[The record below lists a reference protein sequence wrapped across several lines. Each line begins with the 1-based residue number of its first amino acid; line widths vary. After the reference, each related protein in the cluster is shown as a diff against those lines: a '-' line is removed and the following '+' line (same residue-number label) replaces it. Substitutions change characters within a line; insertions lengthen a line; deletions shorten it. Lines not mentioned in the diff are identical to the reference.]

1 MATASIANFDL
12 TILDNNVFA
21 IINHLRKQ
29 HKRAN
34 LDKICNKLIKTKNFE
49 NTSKEHVHDRINEL
63 IIQEKILNKPDRNDD
78 SYRVSESIVD
88 FNIQQLEYSSLPV
101 SSLCF
106 ATHNAKQPPSI
117 DLVNIPRNPI
127 NTMPETP
134 SLPQKDINSKES
146 VRRIIESKKFNDNK
160 SEKMKIES

>member
-21 IINHLRKQ
+21 IINYLRKQ

-88 FNIQQLEYSSLPV
+88 FNIQQ
-101 SSLCF
+101 
-106 ATHNAKQPPSI
+106 
-117 DLVNIPRNPI
+117 
-127 NTMPETP
+127 
-134 SLPQKDINSKES
+134 
-146 VRRIIESKKFNDNK
+146 IEIF
-160 SEKMKIES
+160 